1 MTLTRRSLLAAA
13 LAATPAL
20 AQPAFAQPANAQG
33 ADPIEALRAFYARP
47 QTTPAER
54 FMTPRLK
61 RLYEAQQRR
70 ARRTEDVLPG
80 LDFQFFCGCQDNDD
94 DFATRNTYAL
104 AGRTER
110 TARIVVTLQL
120 FAAQPETTRLTFTM
134 ALQDGRWL
142 IDDVAGRGGVGDW
155 LWSRLLQMRG

>member
-1 MTLTRRSLLAAA
+1 MTLTRRSLLVAAA

-20 AQPAFAQPANAQG
+20 AQGP
-33 ADPIEALRAFYARP
+33 DPVEALRAFYARP
-47 QTTPAER
+47 QNVPVER

-80 LDFQFFCGCQDNDD
+80 LDFQFFCGCQDSDD
-94 DFATRNTYAL
+94 DFAPRNTYAL
-104 AGRTER
+104 ASRTER
-110 TARIVVTLQL
+110 TARIVVTLKL

-134 ALQDGRWL
+134 AQQNGRWL

-155 LWSRLLQMRG
+155 LWSRLLQAR